1 MVQKKLV
8 KKQKLKI
15 VDRDDVPNTYFDD
28 WDTFVIDFPASWKVK
43 EYGVNGVGEII
54 LVRKKNGH

>member
-28 WDTFVIDFPASWKVK
+28 WDTFVIDFPASWLPGVK
-43 EYGVNGVGEII
+43 TSEAWLSFI
-54 LVRKKNGH
+54 KNVPF

>member
-1 MVQKKLV
+1 V

-43 EYGVNGVGEII
+43 EYSVNGVGEII

>member
-28 WDTFVIDFPASWKVK
+28 W
-43 EYGVNGVGEII
+43 EIF
-54 LVRKKNGH
+54 LHHGRSKNIVLMVLERLSL